1 MRRRTILATV
11 GALFSAGCSEIV
23 PPPQTTVTDGAPG
36 SATDETA
43 TGTVPTDT
51 LQTTDGSEQTTD
63 GPTDTAT
70 DTPSETEREVADAI
84 ETAHGHLTDSLSGYL
99 AFAETSD
106 PTLLDVTAAT
116 NVSVSNVTSPASD
129 ARQVLDGAPRYVD
142 EDVERLSGVAD
153 FLTSAIRCQS
163 NLEGAYSKFE
173 FVHGRLYAQQF
184 ATLPDQLSQLRERR
198 DTAERHLEALQS
210 ETERTD
216 MQAFDPLSE
225 DDYDRKVEQLQ
236 REVTAFDTLAD
247 TVETV
252 VDGLEAFI
260 DGNDDFTDEDYDSAA
275 EFYAT
280 ATQSFSTAND
290 ALTALDTPESLAS
303 TVSELVSVTNALAT
317 GAHDLA
323 DAASAA
329 DEYEWDTHDQEFES
343 AVSQLRTSEVAV
355 DQIDSV
361 GEIIQHYE
369 GEF

>member
-51 LQTTDGSEQTTD
+51 LQTTDGSEPTTD
-63 GPTDTAT
+63 QHTDTAT
-70 DTPSETEREVADAI
+70 DTPSESEREVAGAI
-84 ETAHGHLTDSLSGYL
+84 ETARGHLAESLSGYL
-99 AFAETSD
+99 AFAETSE

-116 NVSVSNVTSPASD
+116 DVSVSNVTSPASD
-129 ARQVLDGAPRYVD
+129 ARQVLNGAPSYVD

-153 FLTSAIRCQS
+153 FLTTAIRCQS
-163 NLEGAYSKFE
+163 NLEGTYSKFE
-173 FVHGRLYAQQF
+173 FVHGRLYAEQF
-184 ATLPDQLSQLRERR
+184 ATLPDQLSQLRDRR
-198 DTAERHLEALQS
+198 DTAESHLETLRS
-210 ETERTD
+210 ETDRAD
-216 MQAFDPLSE
+216 MQAFDALSE

-236 REVTAFDTLAD
+236 REVTAFGTLAN
-247 TVETV
+247 TVETIA
-252 VDGLEAFI
+252 DGLEAFI
-260 DGNDDFTDEDYDSAA
+260 DGNDEFTDEDYDSAA
-275 EFYAT
+275 ELYST
-280 ATQSFSTAND
+280 ATRTFGTAND
-290 ALTALDTPESLAS
+290 TLNALDTPESLAS
-303 TVSELVSVTNALAT
+303 AVSELRSVTNALAT

-355 DQIDSV
+355 ERIDSV
-361 GEIIQHYE
+361 GEIIAHYE
-369 GEF
+369 QEF